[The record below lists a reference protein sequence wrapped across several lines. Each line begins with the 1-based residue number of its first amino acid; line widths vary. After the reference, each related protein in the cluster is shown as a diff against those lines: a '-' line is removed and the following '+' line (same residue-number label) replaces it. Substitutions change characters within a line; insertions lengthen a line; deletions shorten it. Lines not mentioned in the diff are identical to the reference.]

1 MAIFLVK
8 YPKRP
13 AREAIQLSLTR
24 SLSAAVVSFRAPFF
38 RITGSTVWTV
48 HGDRYI
54 ARLTDSGWEAN
65 GTTWT
70 GMTFE
75 GPCRLLMGVPCE
87 PSSVSEV
94 LDSVSIAHDV
104 LSANGIA
111 LARFTPETE
120 MWRGARTGKWW
131 HAFRIETIYQHPRV
145 SEDAS
150 VTREQDARRD
160 FKPS

>member
-111 LARFTPETE
+111 LAPL
-120 MWRGARTGKWW
+120 
-131 HAFRIETIYQHPRV
+131 H
-145 SEDAS
+145 S
-150 VTREQDARRD
+150 
-160 FKPS
+160 